1 MDEDGAEHTY
11 VMRIDEPVVNFG
23 AAIEASSAGS
33 IVDPWL
39 LGSLDENDVEGYAG
53 TPVNV
58 NSFTLNYQ
66 LDVGAAGAVFPRPKT
81 YYVSVDSPKIQ
92 GKLLGGRYLLRSWVD
107 DVRPPVVTL
116 VTRRVAAGRP
126 AIIVRTRDPE
136 PFPRSASGVDPTS
149 LVLAYRGV
157 LVGAAAYDAAS
168 GTAVFLLPREAP
180 PILARRTRAIILAAD
195 YQESKNVT
203 TPGGAVLPNTTFRNV
218 SIRGTAGPAATWL
231 FPRRRQ
237 CVSKR
242 TRLVV
247 AASATTRI
255 RSVRFLDGR
264 QPIATVR
271 RASEGIYATT
281 WSTTFERHGRHLLR
295 AVVNARNGDFTA
307 ERVVRVC
314 R

>member
-1 MDEDGAEHTY
+1 
-11 VMRIDEPVVNFG
+11 VDEPVVNFG
-23 AAIEASSAGS
+23 VAVEASSAGAL
-33 IVDPWL
+33 VDPWL
-39 LGSLDENDVEGYAG
+39 LGSLDENDLEGYAG

-81 YYVSVDSPKIQ
+81 YYVSVDSPKIE
-92 GKLLGGRYLLRSWVD
+92 GKVLAGRYLLRSWVD
-107 DVRPPVVTL
+107 DVLPPTVRL
-116 VTRRVAAGRP
+116 LTRRVAAGRP

-136 PFPRSASGVDPTS
+136 PVPRSASGVDPTS

-157 LVGAAAYDAAS
+157 LVAAAAYEAGT

-218 SIRGTAGPAATWL
+218 TIRGTAGPGATWL
-231 FPRRRQ
+231 FPAKRACVPRRA
-237 CVSKR
+237 
-242 TRLVV
+242 RLVV

-255 RSVRFLDGR
+255 SSVRFLDGR

-271 RASEGIYATT
+271 RGSEGLYSTT
-281 WSTTFERHGRHLLR
+281 WSTISEKHGRHLLR
-295 AVVNARNGDFTA
+295 AVVNTRHGRFTA